1 MSFQLNRSCNGSLV
15 GVHPYDP
22 LWGYRGVPLSDKPGR
37 FNLKIDSLLFFMETY
52 EQCLESYR
60 STNDPYF
67 LVESITF
74 QKGAEGPLEL
84 IKHYFT
90 RGKHSLVCMYWE
102 LIKTIPGECF
112 PIVYYVSCSA
122 RAIQNIELTAQL
134 CLCLFKHREKLSL
147 SMLNTIMDTVKYVL
161 PFARPHFLESF
172 RTFVDFYHLEHDY
185 IPKHTHSLFFYV
197 GNVCSPW
204 NYTHGLTNAVGGS
217 EQAIR
222 YLTQHFKDYTVYVCG
237 NVTEEVVGN
246 VHYVHTSRI
255 GELIMSHY
263 FDAII
268 ISRDISFLELCP
280 THYADRLLVMAH
292 DVELYG
298 VADVNATLQKYKID
312 ACICLTE
319 FHKQLFLEKYP
330 LPIGIIPNGIEP
342 SFFVEKEKKEKI
354 PNRFLFTSCSERG
367 LAKLIDLWPSI
378 LEVKPDATLR
388 IASYQPFPR
397 DHDLL
402 VKEKMDTFPSIQHV
416 GKLTPTEL
424 YEHMA
429 VSEYWLF
436 PSTFLETSCITAR
449 EMMASKVK
457 CYYYP
462 VGGITETMGGFGV
475 PMVEGK
481 ELDFQEYDLDKAKEY
496 ALSFTWERSAALWR
510 SLIQSRG
517 APLQPHEPVPH
528 NEPPQEIPALQSTG
542 DEAKLPALPENDSY
556 IDVDSTCIVQ
566 VNDVEKPY
574 VEVDS
579 TGFTVNG
586 EAEIIN
592 L

>member
-1 MSFQLNRSCNGSLV
+1 
-15 GVHPYDP
+15 
-22 LWGYRGVPLSDKPGR
+22 
-37 FNLKIDSLLFFMETY
+37 METY

-102 LIKTIPGECF
+102 LIKTIPGQCF
-112 PIVYYVSCSA
+112 QIVYYVSCSA
-122 RAIQNIELTAQL
+122 KAIQNIELTAQL
-134 CLCLFKHREKLSL
+134 CLCLFQHREKLSL
-147 SMLNTIMDTVKYVL
+147 SMLSTITDTVKYVL

-197 GNVCSPW
+197 GNVCAPW

-246 VHYVHTSRI
+246 VHYVHTSRM
-255 GELIMSHY
+255 GELIMANY

-280 THYADRLLVMAH
+280 THYADRLLLMAH

-312 ACICLTE
+312 ACVCLTK
-319 FHKQLFLEKYP
+319 FHQRLFLEKYP
-330 LPIGIIPNGIEP
+330 LPIAIIPNGIEP
-342 SFFVEKEKKEKI
+342 SFFVEKEKI

-367 LAKLIDLWPSI
+367 LAKLIHLWPSI

-402 VKEKMDTFPSIQHV
+402 VKEKMDSFPSIQHV

-429 VSEYWLF
+429 VTEYWLF

-449 EMMASKVK
+449 EMMASKIK

-475 PMVEGK
+475 PMIEGK

-496 ALSFTWERSAALWR
+496 ALSFTWERSAGLWR
-510 SLIQSRG
+510 TLIQKPILIN
-517 APLQPHEPVPH
+517 PLPV
-528 NEPPQEIPALQSTG
+528 STG
-542 DEAKLPALPENDSY
+542 DEAKLAVPESTGDNPALPDKSY
-556 IDVDSTCIVQ
+556 LDVDSTCIVE
-566 VNDVEKPY
+566 VNDVVKPY

-579 TGFTVNG
+579 TGFVVNG
-586 EAEIIN
+586 EAEIIHVGVTPIR
-592 L
+592 

>member
-1 MSFQLNRSCNGSLV
+1 
-15 GVHPYDP
+15 
-22 LWGYRGVPLSDKPGR
+22 
-37 FNLKIDSLLFFMETY
+37 METY

-60 STNDPYF
+60 STKDPYF

-112 PIVYYVSCSA
+112 QIVYYVLCSA

-134 CLCLFKHREKLSL
+134 CLCVFQHREKLSL
-147 SMLNTIMDTVKYVL
+147 SMLNTIMENVKFVL
-161 PFARPHFLESF
+161 PFARPQFLESF

-197 GNVCSPW
+197 GNVCPPW

-255 GELIMSHY
+255 GELIMAHY

-292 DVELYG
+292 DVALYG

-312 ACICLTE
+312 ACVCLTE
-319 FHKQLFLEKYP
+319 FHQKLFLEKYP
-330 LPIGIIPNGIEP
+330 LPIAIIPNGIEP
-342 SFFVEKEKKEKI
+342 SFFVEKEKI

-397 DHDLL
+397 EHDLL

-416 GKLTPTEL
+416 GKLTPPEL
-424 YEHMA
+424 YEQMA

-496 ALSFTWERSAALWR
+496 ALSFTWERSASLWR
-510 SLIQSRG
+510 SLIQNPIIINKDKPHEESTLQ
-517 APLQPHEPVPH
+517 PHNEESTLQPHEESTLQPH
-528 NEPPQEIPALQSTG
+528 EESTLQPHDESTG
-542 DEAKLPALPENDSY
+542 DEAESY
-556 IDVDSTCIVQ
+556 IDVDSTRIVE
-566 VNDVEKPY
+566 VNDVVKPY

-579 TGFTVNG
+579 TGFVVNG

>member
-1 MSFQLNRSCNGSLV
+1 M
-15 GVHPYDP
+15 D
-22 LWGYRGVPLSDKPGR
+22 
-37 FNLKIDSLLFFMETY
+37 TY

-60 STNDPYF
+60 SSGDPYF
-67 LVESITF
+67 LVESLTF
-74 QKGAEGPLEL
+74 QQGAEGPLEL

-112 PIVYYVSCSA
+112 QLVYYVSCSA
-122 RAIQNIELTAQL
+122 KAIQNIELTAQL
-134 CLCLFKHREKLSL
+134 CLILLQHRQPISL
-147 SMLNTIMDTVKYVL
+147 SMLNTILENVKYVL
-161 PFARPHFLESF
+161 PFAKPHLLESF

-185 IPKHTHSLFFYV
+185 IPMHTNSILVYV
-197 GNVCSPW
+197 GDFCPPW
-204 NYTHGLTNAVGGS
+204 NYTYGLTHAVGGS

-222 YLTQHFKDYTVYVCG
+222 YLTQHLEGTIYVCG

-255 GELIMSHY
+255 GELIMAHY
-263 FDAII
+263 FNAII
-268 ISRDISFLELCP
+268 ISRNISFLELCP
-280 THYADRLLVMAH
+280 THYADRLLLMAH

-298 VADVNATLQKYKID
+298 VADVHATLKKFPIY
-312 ACICLTE
+312 ACVCLTA
-319 FHKQLFLEKYP
+319 FHEQLFREKYP
-330 LPIGIIPNGIEP
+330 YLTTSIIPNGIEP
-342 SFFVEKEKKEKI
+342 SFFVEKEKI

-367 LAKLIDLWPSI
+367 LAKLVDLWPSI
-378 LEVKPDATLR
+378 LDKMPDATLR
-388 IASYQPFPR
+388 ISSYQPFPR
-397 DHDLL
+397 DHDHAIQ
-402 VKEKMDTFPSIQHV
+402 EKMGPSIQHL
-416 GKLTPTEL
+416 GKLSPTEL
-424 YEHMA
+424 YEEMA
-429 VSEYWLF
+429 VAEHWLF

-496 ALSFTWERSAALWR
+496 ALSFTWKRSADLW
-510 SLIQSRG
+510 STLIAGRAS
-517 APLQPHEPVPH
+517 PTTH
-528 NEPPQEIPALQSTG
+528 NIGTTG
-542 DEAKLPALPENDSY
+542 DEAENQGSAPPLGVVGAGPYTGDEANLPASGAEPGPYL
-556 IDVDSTCIVQ
+556 
-566 VNDVEKPY
+566 DVESGMIGVNEIVPPY

-579 TGFTVNG
+579 TGIVVKGDET
-586 EAEIIN
+586 EIIH

>member
-1 MSFQLNRSCNGSLV
+1 
-15 GVHPYDP
+15 
-22 LWGYRGVPLSDKPGR
+22 
-37 FNLKIDSLLFFMETY
+37 
-52 EQCLESYR
+52 
-60 STNDPYF
+60 
-67 LVESITF
+67 
-74 QKGAEGPLEL
+74 
-84 IKHYFT
+84 
-90 RGKHSLVCMYWE
+90 
-102 LIKTIPGECF
+102 
-112 PIVYYVSCSA
+112 
-122 RAIQNIELTAQL
+122 
-134 CLCLFKHREKLSL
+134 
-147 SMLNTIMDTVKYVL
+147 
-161 PFARPHFLESF
+161 
-172 RTFVDFYHLEHDY
+172 
-185 IPKHTHSLFFYV
+185 
-197 GNVCSPW
+197 
-204 NYTHGLTNAVGGS
+204 
-217 EQAIR
+217 
-222 YLTQHFKDYTVYVCG
+222 
-237 NVTEEVVGN
+237 
-246 VHYVHTSRI
+246 
-255 GELIMSHY
+255 
-263 FDAII
+263 
-268 ISRDISFLELCP
+268 
-280 THYADRLLVMAH
+280 MAH

-312 ACICLTE
+312 ACVCLTE
-319 FHKQLFLEKYP
+319 FHKQLFLEKYH

-496 ALSFTWERSAALWR
+496 ALSFTWERSAGLWR
-510 SLIQSRG
+510 SLIQNPIVVSKG
-517 APLQPHEPVPH
+517 TPDVEKLPTLP
-528 NEPPQEIPALQSTG
+528 EISETPTG
-542 DEAKLPALPENDSY
+542 DEAKLPALPDNEVCLE
-556 IDVDSTCIVQ
+556 VDSSCIVQ
-566 VNDVEKPY
+566 VNDVVKPY

-579 TGFTVNG
+579 TGFIVNG
-586 EAEIIN
+586 EAEIIHVGVTPTTP
-592 L
+592 LSGESGSF

>member
-1 MSFQLNRSCNGSLV
+1 LPYTGDEADAPHRTHYPVNLEGS
-15 GVHPYDP
+15 
-22 LWGYRGVPLSDKPGR
+22 
-37 FNLKIDSLLFFMETY
+37 NLKIDSLLFFMETY

-74 QKGAEGPLEL
+74 QQGAEGPLEL

-102 LIKTIPGECF
+102 LIKTIPGQCF
-112 PIVYYVSCSA
+112 QIVYYVSCSA
-122 RAIQNIELTAQL
+122 KAIQNIELTAQL
-134 CLCLFKHREKLSL
+134 CLCLFQHREKLSL

-197 GNVCSPW
+197 GNVCPPW

-246 VHYVHTSRI
+246 VHYVHTNRI
-255 GELIMSHY
+255 SELIMAHY

-280 THYADRLLVMAH
+280 THYADRLLLMAH

-312 ACICLTE
+312 ACVCLTE
-319 FHKQLFLEKYP
+319 FHQQLFLKKYP
-330 LPIGIIPNGIEP
+330 LPIGVIPNGIEP
-342 SFFVEKEKKEKI
+342 SFFVEKEKI

-416 GKLTPTEL
+416 GKLTPSEL
-424 YEHMA
+424 YEYMA

-462 VGGITETMGGFGV
+462 VGGITETMGGFGI

-496 ALSFTWERSAALWR
+496 ALSFTWERSAGLWR
-510 SLIQSRG
+510 TLIQNPIIIDPVSTDE
-517 APLQPHEPVPH
+517 ATPH
-528 NEPPQEIPALQSTG
+528 ASTG
-542 DEAKLPALPENDSY
+542 EAKIPSLPDDSY
-556 IDVDSTCIVQ
+556 LEVDSTSVVE
-566 VNDVEKPY
+566 VNDVVKPY

-579 TGFTVNG
+579 TGFVVNG
-586 EAEIIN
+586 EAEIIHVGVTPTTP
-592 L
+592 

>member
-1 MSFQLNRSCNGSLV
+1 
-15 GVHPYDP
+15 
-22 LWGYRGVPLSDKPGR
+22 
-37 FNLKIDSLLFFMETY
+37 METY

-112 PIVYYVSCSA
+112 QIVYYVSCSA
-122 RAIQNIELTAQL
+122 KAIQNIELTAQL
-134 CLCLFKHREKLSL
+134 CLCIFKHREKISL
-147 SMLNTIMDTVKYVL
+147 SMLSTIMENVKYVL

-172 RTFVDFYHLEHDY
+172 RTFVDFYRLEHDY

-197 GNVCSPW
+197 GNVCPPW

-237 NVTEEVVGN
+237 NVNEEVVGN
-246 VHYVHTSRI
+246 VHYVHTSRM
-255 GELIMSHY
+255 GELIMAHY

-280 THYADRLLVMAH
+280 THYADRLLLMAH

-312 ACICLTE
+312 ACVCLTD
-319 FHKQLFLEKYP
+319 FHKQLFLEKYH
-330 LPIGIIPNGIEP
+330 LPIAIIPNGIEP
-342 SFFVEKEKKEKI
+342 SFFIEKEKV

-402 VKEKMDTFPSIQHV
+402 VKEKMDTFSSIQHV
-416 GKLTPTEL
+416 GKLTPSEL

-475 PMVEGK
+475 PMIEGK

-496 ALSFTWERSAALWR
+496 ALSFTWERSAGLWR
-510 SLIQSRG
+510 TLIRG
-517 APLQPHEPVPH
+517 IPHEELPS
-528 NEPPQEIPALQSTG
+528 LQSTG
-542 DEAKLPALPENDSY
+542 DEAKLDVSDVSTGDEAKLDVSDVFTGDEAKLAVPDASTGDVENPESY
-556 IDVDSTCIVQ
+556 VEVDSTSIVE
-566 VNDVEKPY
+566 VKDVVKPY

-579 TGFTVNG
+579 TGFVVNG
-586 EAEIIN
+586 EAEIIHVGVTPPTTP
-592 L
+592 

>member
-1 MSFQLNRSCNGSLV
+1 
-15 GVHPYDP
+15 
-22 LWGYRGVPLSDKPGR
+22 
-37 FNLKIDSLLFFMETY
+37 METY

-74 QKGAEGPLEL
+74 QKGSEGPLEL

-102 LIKTIPGECF
+102 LIKTIPGQCF
-112 PIVYYVSCSA
+112 QIVYYVSCSA
-122 RAIQNIELTAQL
+122 KAIQNIELTAQL
-134 CLCLFKHREKLSL
+134 CLCLFQHREKLSL
-147 SMLNTIMDTVKYVL
+147 SMLSTITDTVKYVL

-197 GNVCSPW
+197 GNVCDPW

-237 NVTEEVVGN
+237 NVTEEVVGS
-246 VHYVHTSRI
+246 VHYVHTSRM
-255 GELIMSHY
+255 GELIMAHY

-280 THYADRLLVMAH
+280 THYADRLLLMAH

-312 ACICLTE
+312 ACVCLTE
-319 FHKQLFLEKYP
+319 FHQRLFLEKYP
-330 LPIGIIPNGIEP
+330 LPIAIIPNGIEP
-342 SFFVEKEKKEKI
+342 SFFVEMEKI

-367 LAKLIDLWPSI
+367 LAKLIHLWPSI

-402 VKEKMDTFPSIQHV
+402 VKEKMDSFPSIQHV

-462 VGGITETMGGFGV
+462 VGGITETMGGFGI

-481 ELDFQEYDLDKAKEY
+481 ELDFQEYDLEKAKEY
-496 ALSFTWERSAALWR
+496 ALSFTWERSADLWR
-510 SLIQSRG
+510 TLIKNPILID
-517 APLQPHEPVPH
+517 PLPVSGEAKLDVPDV
-528 NEPPQEIPALQSTG
+528 STG
-542 DEAKLPALPENDSY
+542 DEAKMDSY
-556 IDVDSTCIVQ
+556 LEVDSTCIVQ
-566 VNDVEKPY
+566 VNDVVKPY

-579 TGFTVNG
+579 TGFIVKG
-586 EAEIIN
+586 DEAEIIQAEPTVPHLPYN
-592 L
+592 GL

>member
-1 MSFQLNRSCNGSLV
+1 M
-15 GVHPYDP
+15 D
-22 LWGYRGVPLSDKPGR
+22 
-37 FNLKIDSLLFFMETY
+37 TY

-90 RGKHSLVCMYWE
+90 RGKHDLVCMYWE

-122 RAIQNIELTAQL
+122 KAIQNIELTAQL
-134 CLCLFKHREKLSL
+134 CLCIFRHREKISL
-147 SMLNTIMDTVKYVL
+147 SMLNTILENVKYVL

-185 IPKHTHSLFFYV
+185 IPKHTNSILFYV
-197 GNVCSPW
+197 GDFCEPW

-222 YLTQHFKDYTVYVCG
+222 YLTQHFKETIYVCG
-237 NVTEEVVGN
+237 NVKEEVVGN

-255 GELIMSHY
+255 GELVMANY
-263 FDAII
+263 FNAII
-268 ISRDISFLELCP
+268 ISRNISFLELCP
-280 THYADRLLVMAH
+280 THFADRLLLMAH

-298 VADVNATLQKYKID
+298 VPDVNATLQKYKID
-312 ACICLTE
+312 ACVCLTE
-319 FHKQLFLEKYP
+319 FHQRLFLEKYP
-330 LPIGIIPNGIEP
+330 LPIAIIPNGIEP
-342 SFFVEKEKKEKI
+342 SFFVEKEKI

-397 DHDLL
+397 EHDHAI
-402 VKEKMDTFPSIQHV
+402 KEKMDTYSSIQHV
-416 GKLTPTEL
+416 GKLTPSAL
-424 YEHMA
+424 YEEMA
-429 VSEYWLF
+429 VTEYWLF

-462 VGGITETMGGFGV
+462 VGGITETMGGFGI

-496 ALSFTWERSAALWR
+496 ALSFTWERSADLWK
-510 SLIQSRG
+510 SLIYSRG
-517 APLQPHEPVPH
+517 QPLQPREVESEPREVESETH
-528 NEPPQEIPALQSTG
+528 NPGNVESEPREVESESHPDAST
-542 DEAKLPALPENDSY
+542 DEAESH
-556 IDVDSTCIVQ
+556 IDVDSTCIIQ

-579 TGFTVNG
+579 TGFIVNG
-586 EAEIIN
+586 DADISRTYGIGASPYNPVEAGSFSAPP

>member
-1 MSFQLNRSCNGSLV
+1 
-15 GVHPYDP
+15 
-22 LWGYRGVPLSDKPGR
+22 
-37 FNLKIDSLLFFMETY
+37 METY

-122 RAIQNIELTAQL
+122 KAIQNIELTAQL
-134 CLCLFKHREKLSL
+134 CLCLFQHREKISL
-147 SMLNTIMDTVKYVL
+147 SMMSTILENVKYVL
-161 PFARPHFLESF
+161 PFVRPHFLKSF
-172 RTFVDFYHLEHDY
+172 QTFVDFYHLEHDY
-185 IPKHTHSLFFYV
+185 IPKHTHSLLFYV
-197 GNVCSPW
+197 GDFCEPW
-204 NYTHGLTNAVGGS
+204 NYTYGLTNAVGGS

-222 YLTQHFKDYTVYVCG
+222 YLTQHFKEYNVYVCG
-237 NVTEEVVGN
+237 NVIEEVVGN
-246 VHYVHTSRI
+246 VHYVHTNRI
-255 GELIMSHY
+255 GELIMAHY

-268 ISRDISFLELCP
+268 ISRNISFLELCP
-280 THYADRLLVMAH
+280 THYTDRLLLMAH

-298 VADVNATLQKYKID
+298 VPDVNATLQKYKID
-312 ACICLTE
+312 ACVCLTQ
-319 FHKQLFLEKYP
+319 FHQQLFLEKYA
-330 LPIGIIPNGIEP
+330 LPIAIIPNGIEP
-342 SFFVEKEKKEKI
+342 SFFVEKEKI
-354 PNRFLFTSCSERG
+354 SNRFLFTSCSERG
-367 LAKLIDLWPSI
+367 LATLIDLWPSI
-378 LEVKPDATLR
+378 LEVKPDATLH

-397 DHDLL
+397 EHDHAIQ
-402 VKEKMDTFPSIQHV
+402 EKMVPSIQHL
-416 GKLTPTEL
+416 GKLTPSEL
-424 YEHMA
+424 YEEMA
-429 VSEYWLF
+429 VAEHWLF

-475 PMVEGK
+475 PMVKGN

-496 ALSFTWERSAALWR
+496 ALSFTWERSAELWK
-510 SLIQSRG
+510 SLIQN
-517 APLQPHEPVPH
+517 PIVVKPHEKL
-528 NEPPQEIPALQSTG
+528 PALP
-542 DEAKLPALPENDSY
+542 DNEKLPALPDNEKLPALPEESETASTGDEAEKLPALPDNEKLPALPEEISESHPVKLEASTESY

-566 VNDVEKPY
+566 VNDVVKPY

-579 TGFTVNG
+579 TGFIVNG
-586 EAEIIN
+586 DADICRG
-592 L
+592 

>member
-1 MSFQLNRSCNGSLV
+1 
-15 GVHPYDP
+15 
-22 LWGYRGVPLSDKPGR
+22 
-37 FNLKIDSLLFFMETY
+37 METY

-74 QKGAEGPLEL
+74 QQGAEGPLEL

-122 RAIQNIELTAQL
+122 KAIQNIELTAQL
-134 CLCLFKHREKLSL
+134 CLCLFKHREKISL
-147 SMLNTIMDTVKYVL
+147 SMLSTIVENVKYVL
-161 PFARPHFLESF
+161 PFAKPHFLESF
-172 RTFVDFYHLEHDY
+172 RSFVDFYHLEHDY
-185 IPKHTHSLFFYV
+185 IPKHTNSLLFFV
-197 GNVCSPW
+197 GDFCDPW
-204 NYTHGLTNAVGGS
+204 NYTYGLTNAVGGS

-222 YLTQHFKDYTVYVCG
+222 YLTQHFKDYNVYVCG

-255 GELIMSHY
+255 GELIMANY

-268 ISRDISFLELCP
+268 ISRNISFLELCP
-280 THYADRLLVMAH
+280 THYADRLLLMAH

-298 VADVNATLQKYKID
+298 VNDVHATLQKYKID
-312 ACICLTE
+312 ACVCLTK
-319 FHKQLFLEKYP
+319 FHQQLFLERYP
-330 LPIGIIPNGIEP
+330 YLPIAIIPNGIEP
-342 SFFVEKEKKEKI
+342 SFFVEEEKEKI
-354 PNRFLFTSCSERG
+354 ANRFLFTSCSERG

-378 LEVKPDATLR
+378 LEKKPDATLR

-397 DHDLL
+397 DHDVA
-402 VKEKMDTFPSIQHV
+402 VKEKMDAYPSIQHI
-416 GKLTPTEL
+416 GKLTPQAL
-424 YEHMA
+424 YEEMA
-429 VSEYWLF
+429 VAEYWLF

-475 PMVEGK
+475 PMVEGN
-481 ELDFQEYDLDKAKEY
+481 ELAFQEYDLEKAKEY
-496 ALSFTWERSAALWR
+496 ALSFSWERSAALWT
-510 SLIQSRG
+510 SLIKVG
-517 APLQPHEPVPH
+517 VNPYNPET
-528 NEPPQEIPALQSTG
+528 PPDNIGVTG
-542 DEAKLPALPENDSY
+542 DEADLPGRETPTTPENLPECPY
-556 IDVDSTCIVQ
+556 IEVDSTSIVG
-566 VNDVEKPY
+566 VNNVEQPY

-579 TGFTVNG
+579 TGFIVKG
-586 EAEIIN
+586 DEAEIIN

>member
-1 MSFQLNRSCNGSLV
+1 
-15 GVHPYDP
+15 
-22 LWGYRGVPLSDKPGR
+22 
-37 FNLKIDSLLFFMETY
+37 METY

-112 PIVYYVSCSA
+112 QIVYYVSCSA
-122 RAIQNIELTAQL
+122 KAIQNIELTAQL
-134 CLCLFKHREKLSL
+134 CLCLFKHREKISL
-147 SMLNTIMDTVKYVL
+147 SMLSTIMENVKYVL

-172 RTFVDFYHLEHDY
+172 HAFVDFYRLEHDY

-197 GNVCSPW
+197 GDFCSPW

-255 GELIMSHY
+255 GELIMANY

-268 ISRDISFLELCP
+268 ISRNISFLELCP
-280 THYADRLLVMAH
+280 TYYADRLLLMAH

-298 VADVNATLQKYKID
+298 VADVQATLKKYKID
-312 ACICLTE
+312 ACVCLTD
-319 FHKQLFLEKYP
+319 FHKQLFLEKYH
-330 LPIGIIPNGIEP
+330 LPIAVIPNGIEP
-342 SFFVEKEKKEKI
+342 AFFVEKEKI

-462 VGGITETMGGFGV
+462 VGGITETMGGFGI

-496 ALSFTWERSAALWR
+496 ALSFTWERSADLWR
-510 SLIQSRG
+510 TLIQNPILIE
-517 APLQPHEPVPH
+517 PLSTSDVENTALPD
-528 NEPPQEIPALQSTG
+528 NEQ
-542 DEAKLPALPENDSY
+542 LPALPDKELGSDPLPNDVEAY
-556 IDVDSTCIVQ
+556 LDVDSTCIVE
-566 VNDVEKPY
+566 VNDVVKPY

-579 TGFTVNG
+579 TGFIVNG

>member
-1 MSFQLNRSCNGSLV
+1 MNLEGS
-15 GVHPYDP
+15 
-22 LWGYRGVPLSDKPGR
+22 
-37 FNLKIDSLLFFMETY
+37 NLKIDSLLFYMDTY

-60 STNDPYF
+60 TTGDPYF

-84 IKHYFT
+84 IKHYFA
-90 RGKHSLVCMYWE
+90 RGKHDLVCMYWE

-122 RAIQNIELTAQL
+122 KAIQNIELTAQL
-134 CLCLFKHREKLSL
+134 CLCIFRHREKISL
-147 SMLNTIMDTVKYVL
+147 SMLNTILENVKYVL

-185 IPKHTHSLFFYV
+185 IPKHTNSILFYV
-197 GNVCSPW
+197 GDFCEPW

-222 YLTQHFKDYTVYVCG
+222 YLTQHFKETVYVCG
-237 NVTEEVVGN
+237 NVKEEVVGN

-255 GELIMSHY
+255 GELVMANY
-263 FDAII
+263 FNAII
-268 ISRDISFLELCP
+268 ISRNISFLELCP
-280 THYADRLLVMAH
+280 THFSDRLLLMAH

-298 VADVNATLQKYKID
+298 VPDVQATLQKYKID
-312 ACICLTE
+312 ACVCLTE
-319 FHKQLFLEKYP
+319 FHQRLFLEKYP
-330 LPIGIIPNGIEP
+330 LPIAIIPNGIEP
-342 SFFVEKEKKEKI
+342 SFFVEKEKI

-397 DHDLL
+397 DHDHAIQ
-402 VKEKMDTFPSIQHV
+402 EKMNYPSIQHV
-416 GKLTPTEL
+416 GKLTPSEL
-424 YEHMA
+424 YEEMA
-429 VSEYWLF
+429 VAEYWLF

-462 VGGITETMGGFGV
+462 VGGITETMGGFGI

-496 ALSFTWERSAALWR
+496 ALSFTWERSADLWK
-510 SLIQSRG
+510 SLIYSRG
-517 APLQPHEPVPH
+517 QPLQPHNPGNVEK
-528 NEPPQEIPALQSTG
+528 IPDESLPREVESQSHTDTST
-542 DEAKLPALPENDSY
+542 DEAESH
-556 IDVDSTCIVQ
+556 IDVDSTCIIQ

-579 TGFTVNG
+579 TGFVVNG
-586 EAEIIN
+586 DADICREASSFTG
-592 L
+592 